1 MKFFPIVVLIL
12 TGSIAAQPSIE
23 SKQHSFRVE
32 LFAEGFGIPWG
43 MAFLPDG
50 RLLVSEREG
59 LLRIVDI
66 DGSLSAPISGVPE
79 VHVAGQGGLLDIAL
93 HPQYR
98 ENQLVYLTYSE
109 PLKQAEG
116 DVLSHTVWHVG
127 VCRG

>member
-12 TGSIAAQPSIE
+12 AGSIAAQPSIE
-23 SKQHSFRVE
+23 SKQHTFRVE

-59 LLRIVDI
+59 LLRIVAL

-79 VHVAGQGGLLDIAL
+79 VHVAGQGGLLDVVKHEDYLYVSFSII
-93 HPQYR
+93 YM
-98 ENQLVYLTYSE
+98 ENQERQESCRY
-109 PLKQAEG
+109 K
-116 DVLSHTVWHVG
+116 VG
-127 VCRG
+127 